1 LLADV
6 DFFILFPNCDWK
18 AKGRL
23 VYQFSDSL
31 VPNVDPHIRW
41 ERRGD
46 LAMVQEAVQRA
57 VRSAIN
63 EAWGKKPVVKV
74 LLSVV
79 ETRG

>member
-1 LLADV
+1 VALEGIPAADRDGESMYDIV
-6 DFFILFPNCDWK
+6 LDAIDGTLRSIPGK
-18 AKGRL
+18 
-23 VYQFSDSL
+23 
-31 VPNVDPHIRW
+31 
-41 ERRGD
+41 RRGD